1 MGTLELQFLRCGN
14 LIFYFQISSFVL
26 LMIKEMVSVMMQ
38 ITILDVILTAETAV
52 DLVSTW
58 NIVQNVY
65 VFLNKLL
72 LLVAKCF
79 TEMGIV
85 MMV

>member
-1 MGTLELQFLRCGN
+1 MGTLELQFLKSGN

-26 LMIKEMVSVMMQ
+26 LIIMEMVSVMMQ

-65 VFLNKLL
+65 VSLNKLF
-72 LLVAKCF
+72 LLVAKGIM
-79 TEMGIV
+79 EMGIV

>member
-1 MGTLELQFLRCGN
+1 ML
-14 LIFYFQISSFVL
+14 LIIT
-26 LMIKEMVSVMMQ
+26 EMVSVMMQ

-65 VFLNKLL
+65 VSLNKLF
-72 LLVAKCF
+72 LLVAKGI

>member
-1 MGTLELQFLRCGN
+1 MGTLELQCLRCGI

-26 LMIKEMVSVMMQ
+26 LIIMEMVSVMMQ

-65 VFLNKLL
+65 VSLNKLF
-72 LLVAKCF
+72 LLVAKGI

>member
-1 MGTLELQFLRCGN
+1 MGTLELQFLRCGI
-14 LIFYFQISSFVL
+14 LIFYFQISSFVTE
-26 LMIKEMVSVMMQ
+26 IITEMVSVMMQ

-65 VFLNKLL
+65 VSLNKLF
-72 LLVAKCF
+72 LLVAKGI